1 MPTVLFEATYFILDN
16 DYVTSYL
23 LQLIGDMKD
32 VLIRLDSGHD
42 HIRIEIYKHQRF
54 KYWFHLYINEVVTA
68 PMRRLFLICHF
79 PLAEFLVS
87 LFRPIQRELYQ
98 FFIGFKCVTLKFQL
112 VLCLIIRI
120 VYFMNVLGNF
130 FF

>member
-23 LQLIGDMKD
+23 LQLISDMKD
-32 VLIRLDSGHD
+32 VLTRLDSGHD

-68 PMRRLFLICHF
+68 PTRRLFSICHF

-87 LFRPIQRELYQ
+87 LLRPIQRELYQ
-98 FFIGFKCVTLKFQL
+98 FY
-112 VLCLIIRI
+112 RI
-120 VYFMNVLGNF
+120 QMRYPEVSTRVMPHHSHCIFHERVR
-130 FF
+130 

>member
-32 VLIRLDSGHD
+32 VLTRLDSGHD
-42 HIRIEIYKHQRF
+42 HIRIEIYIHQRF

-98 FFIGFKCVTLKFQL
+98 CY
-112 VLCLIIRI
+112 RI
-120 VYFMNVLGNF
+120 QMRYPEVSTRVVPRHSHCIFHERVR
-130 FF
+130 

>member
-23 LQLIGDMKD
+23 LQLIADMKD
-32 VLIRLDSGHD
+32 VLTRLDSGHD

-68 PMRRLFLICHF
+68 PMRCLFLICHF
-79 PLAEFLVS
+79 PFAEFLVS

-98 FFIGFKCVTLKFQL
+98 FY
-112 VLCLIIRI
+112 RI
-120 VYFMNVLGNF
+120 QMRYPEVSTRVVPRHSHCIFHERVR
-130 FF
+130 